1 MRSLVLSSALVLSSI
16 TAINVLAPVN
26 AAYAEASVAE
36 HSFVKKD
43 KKIKGGWSIIQRD
56 GDSYIRFNDDF
67 KTSNGPDLKVFLSP
81 QTIEEVTGKTAI
93 EGAINLGELIS
104 NKGSQE
110 YKLPADLNASD
121 FKSVLIHCEQYSKLW
136 GGGAL

>member
-1 MRSLVLSSALVLSSI
+1 MRSLLLSTAIVLSSI
-16 TAINVLAPVN
+16 SAINVLAPTN
-26 AAYAEASVAE
+26 SAYAEAIVTE
-36 HSFVKKD
+36 RIFVKKE
-43 KKIKGGWSIIQRD
+43 KTIKGGWAIIQRG
-56 GDSYIRFNDDF
+56 GDTYIRFNDEF

-81 QTIEEVTGKTAI
+81 QAIDDVSGKTAI
-93 EGAINLGELIS
+93 EGAINIGELIS

-110 YKLPADLNASD
+110 YKLPAGVNASD